1 MDDGLK
7 LEKQSEQL
15 VYYPKSN
22 EFLQELND
30 KSTMRGFEAYVEG
43 EKRSRLERSIERLSK
58 HTTLSEE
65 ELQRLKDSVTEE
77 PQFNTEEGAEFT
89 TLLTKAQKKK
99 LGHFKKKRYNK
110 KEAAYKARLGTW
122 ELENLPK
129 LYEQEKSVYRR
140 FYDEEVADV
149 NLEDQ
154 INDIDQAFLN
164 QDSRLFEQDE
174 TEKSKEEVRKLDD
187 LGIKQHTKAYTGEKF
202 IPYNRLMRNPQYYRA
217 TEEDK
222 KDAAALKEGLN
233 KCKIDRTIIVNR
245 GVKDNLKVMTEMLG
259 IKLDLPDRNLTE
271 PQMEEIIKKSVEH
284 IQNNKKEGKDT
295 IVTDPGFVS
304 TSYSPSNP
312 FADEA
317 TGIEFVIKVNKGTA
331 AVNVSSLSK
340 YADEKEILLN
350 AGTKF
355 RLLKVYYSGTQKIDG
370 LDYRQTSSE
379 KAGTNRVKKHGKY
392 FLKVY
397 LETIPQEEEGVLKE
411 RPKER
416 DNV

>member
-122 ELENLPK
+122 EFENLPK

-140 FYDEEVADV
+140 FYDEEVVDV

-154 INDIDQAFLN
+154 INEC
-164 QDSRLFEQDE
+164 R
-174 TEKSKEEVRKLDD
+174 
-187 LGIKQHTKAYTGEKF
+187 
-202 IPYNRLMRNPQYYRA
+202 
-217 TEEDK
+217 
-222 KDAAALKEGLN
+222 
-233 KCKIDRTIIVNR
+233 
-245 GVKDNLKVMTEMLG
+245 
-259 IKLDLPDRNLTE
+259 
-271 PQMEEIIKKSVEH
+271 
-284 IQNNKKEGKDT
+284 
-295 IVTDPGFVS
+295 PGFEFS
-304 TSYSPSNP
+304 RIYK
-312 FADEA
+312 
-317 TGIEFVIKVNKGTA
+317 TGHFG
-331 AVNVSSLSK
+331 
-340 YADEKEILLN
+340 
-350 AGTKF
+350 G
-355 RLLKVYYSGTQKIDG
+355 
-370 LDYRQTSSE
+370 
-379 KAGTNRVKKHGKY
+379 
-392 FLKVY
+392 
-397 LETIPQEEEGVLKE
+397 
-411 RPKER
+411 
-416 DNV
+416 